1 MQFFTD
7 AMNTFTD
14 SYAFIV
20 ISALMACL
28 VVAFIA
34 VRIYK
39 YETKEGGSG
48 HSLTH
53 IFIVIAAVIIATVAA
68 TQTKAKQDLAKAPAH
83 KALDVHQSIV
93 FKAEKGKTEDESD
106 EIIEDF
112 AYTLGLSPLT
122 SDLAIDTN
130 KPVTQEMVRF
140 LQSNKHRN
148 IAMMTKDNGKTVSQL
163 VTIDNVIVK
172 GDMTS
177 GNPIKITKVAFR
189 KPIEHYLNLLGNKV
203 QFGND
208 PDVKGSVIITIESSS
223 NNN

>member
-1 MQFFTD
+1 MQAFTD
-7 AMNTFTD
+7 SIHAFTD

-20 ISALMACL
+20 VMAILACL
-28 VVAFIA
+28 FSAAIA

-39 YETKEGGSG
+39 YEVKNGDNR
-48 HSLTH
+48 HMLTSY
-53 IFIVIAAVIIATVAA
+53 FIVVVAIATVAA
-68 TQTKAKQDLAKAPAH
+68 AQTKVKQDLAKAPAH

-93 FKAEKGKTEDESD
+93 FKAEKGKTENESD
-106 EIIEDF
+106 EFIEDF

-148 IAMMTKDNGKTVSQL
+148 ITMMTKDNGKTVSQL

-189 KPIEHYLNLLGNKV
+189 KPIEHYLNLLGKNV
-203 QFGND
+203 QFGYD
-208 PDVKGSVIITIESSS
+208 PDVKGSIVITVESSS